1 MTDSLTEMELLE
13 WRQES
18 KADEREI
25 IAVIR
30 ELQHRHQQELEPY
43 FRQLAALRSSKPIT
57 LVLDKIW
64 VEEHLIKMSAKP

>member
-25 IAVIR
+25 IAVFASCSTGIS
-30 ELQHRHQQELEPY
+30 
-43 FRQLAALRSSKPIT
+43 RSWNRT
-57 LVLDKIW
+57 
-64 VEEHLIKMSAKP
+64 SASWLLYGVPNPSL